1 MKKIEI
7 DLSTDDKGN
16 ILEIIGIVARTIQKA
31 ASRQEKHIFTT
42 RVVRECITYKQ
53 ALEFCKEYAK
63 RFDIEIVYLND
74 ELESHWRNR
83 V

>member
-7 DLSTDDKGN
+7 DLSTDKGN
-16 ILEIIGIVARTIQKA
+16 ILEVIGIVARAIQKNV
-31 ASRQEKHIFTT
+31 SREEKNIFTT
-42 RVVRECITYKQ
+42 RVVRECITYEQ

-74 ELESHWRNR
+74 ELTSHWRNH